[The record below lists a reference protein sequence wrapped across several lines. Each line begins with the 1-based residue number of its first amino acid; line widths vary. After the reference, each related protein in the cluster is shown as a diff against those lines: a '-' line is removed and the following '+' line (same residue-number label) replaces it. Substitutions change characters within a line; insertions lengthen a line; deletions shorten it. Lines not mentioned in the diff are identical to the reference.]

1 VQRATEYAVMISYGQ
16 FCPVAKAA
24 EVFGDR
30 WSPIIM
36 RELCFGT
43 RAFGELLKAA
53 PLISR
58 TVLALRLKQLQQ
70 AGVVHIEAKSKGK
83 GHLYRLTP
91 AGEDFR
97 PIVELMSVWG
107 QRWGQGL
114 IGPDDLDPK
123 LLVWGV
129 RRQIDPVEIPA
140 QGFVIR
146 FDFRGIPKSNRSPR
160 YWWLVLRPDD
170 IEVCLKAPA
179 RDVDIVIAAELM
191 TFTKVWLG
199 YAGLAA
205 ALERGAISLH
215 GSARA
220 ITTARRLLAL
230 PDEPMLKRFR
240 FSAFPDSSAVA
251 A

>member
-1 VQRATEYAVMISYGQ
+1 MLTYSQ
-16 FCPVAKAA
+16 FCPVAKTA

-30 WSPIIM
+30 WAPIIM

-43 RAFGELLKAA
+43 RTFGELLDAA

-58 TVLALRLKQLQQ
+58 TVLAQRLKQLAR
-70 AGVVHIEAKSKGK
+70 AGVVHVDSKPKGK
-83 GHLYRLTP
+83 GHIYRLTP

-123 LLVWGV
+123 MLVWGL
-129 RRQIDPVEIPA
+129 RRQIDPAEVPTP
-140 QGFVIR
+140 GFVIR

-160 YWWLVLRPDD
+160 YWWLVLRPED

-179 RDVDIVIAAELM
+179 RNVDVVIAADLA

-199 YAGLAA
+199 YCGLAA
-205 ALERGAISLH
+205 ALASGRISLH
-215 GSARA
+215 GTSRA
-220 ITTARRLLAL
+220 IATVRRLLAL
-230 PDEPMLKRFR
+230 PDEPQLKSFK
-240 FSAFPDSSAVA
+240 FSAFSHFGA
-251 A
+251 ATAR

>member
-1 VQRATEYAVMISYGQ
+1 MLTYSQ

-30 WSPIIM
+30 WTPIIM

-43 RAFGELLKAA
+43 RGFGELLDAA

-58 TVLALRLKQLQQ
+58 TVLAQRLKQLAQ
-70 AGVVHIEAKSKGK
+70 AGVIYIEAKPKGK
-83 GHLYRLTP
+83 GHFYRLTP

-97 PIVELMSVWG
+97 LVVELMSVWG

-123 LLVWGV
+123 MLVWGM
-129 RRQIDPVEIPA
+129 RRQIDPAEIPA

-160 YWWLVLRPDD
+160 YWWLVLRPED

-179 RDVDIVIAAELM
+179 RPVDVVIAADLAA
-191 TFTKVWLG
+191 FTRVWLG

-205 ALERGAISLH
+205 ALESGKISLQ
-215 GSARA
+215 GSPRA
-220 ITTARRLLAL
+220 ITAARRLLAL
-230 PDEPMLKRFR
+230 PDEPKLKSFR
-240 FSAFPDSSAVA
+240 FSAFQSSSAVA
-251 A
+251 AQ